1 MRGIIFVVALLVAI
15 PASAHVT
22 ISPKSGDAN
31 STQEYTVRVPTEKD
45 VPTTSVRMVF
55 PEGFDVLRF
64 RPAAG
69 WKYEV
74 ERDPMGRIAAV
85 TWSGNTIARD
95 EYEQFYFMARAKNPG
110 TFKLEAYQ
118 TYNGNDVV
126 GWVEPEGGKRPAPQV
141 TIKAAAPRSESTGAS
156 ADPFASQSTSS
167 ASTSTPAQASATP
180 GMGTWLGALSVIVA
194 LAALVMSQRAAR
206 QARTAR

>member
-1 MRGIIFVVALLVAI
+1 VRGIIFVVALLIAV
-15 PASAHVT
+15 PAGAHVT
-22 ISPKSGDAN
+22 VSPKSADAN
-31 STQEYTVRVPTEKD
+31 SMQEYTVRVPTEKD

-55 PEGFDVLRF
+55 PEGFDVSRF

-126 GWVEPEGGKRPAPQV
+126 GWIEQEGGKRPAPQV
-141 TIKAAAPRSESTGAS
+141 TIKPAAPRTEGAGAN
-156 ADPFASQSTSS
+156 ADPFAPQSTSS
-167 ASTSTPAQASATP
+167 ASTSAPAESAATA
-180 GMGTWLGALSVIVA
+180 GMGTWLGALSVVVA